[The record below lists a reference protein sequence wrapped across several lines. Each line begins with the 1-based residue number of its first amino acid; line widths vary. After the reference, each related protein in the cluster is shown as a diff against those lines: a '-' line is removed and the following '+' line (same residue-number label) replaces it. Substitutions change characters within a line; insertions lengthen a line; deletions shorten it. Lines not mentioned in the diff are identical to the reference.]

1 MPSGIQQMRVAL
13 LQDVEGLR
21 GAFEGLR
28 YFENSGE
35 GYRVEGFPD
44 IRLSERAARFCG
56 LI

>member
-28 YFENSGE
+28 YFENGGE